1 MHLYSFIPPVPTLC
15 IYYVLIL
22 ASAVQWQDYRDD
34 LVGKVFVICVWEPKL
49 LLSIHTERQAW
60 WSMFVIPVLRRG
72 RQADLWGL
80 LASQSSLVSK
90 LQANEETLSQKAK

>member
-72 RQADLWGL
+72 RQADLWGS
-80 LASQSSLVSK
+80 LASQPSLPGES
-90 LQANEETLSQKAK
+90 QA